1 MMSNWKI
8 AAYTCILGLSLSP
21 TLSHA
26 HPTTAAISTGTNPI
40 VNVAGQRREYGLFE
54 IIAAPEGQD
63 IVITDVV
70 FSADSSGAGEP
81 MLKLGS
87 GAVVGRYFIFG
98 GTYHGGGPAHF
109 ALQTGIRI
117 PAGDT
122 LLMETNTSNA
132 INYSFSGYY
141 AQP

>member
-1 MMSNWKI
+1 MMSKWNI
-8 AAYTCILGLSLSP
+8 AVCTSLFGLSLSP
-21 TLSHA
+21 TPSHA

-40 VNVAGQRREYGLFE
+40 VNVAGQRRAHGPFE

-81 MLKLGS
+81 ILKLVS
-87 GAVVGRYFIFG
+87 GDVVGRYFIFG
-98 GTYHGGGPAHF
+98 GTYHGGGPSHF
-109 ALQTGIRI
+109 ALHTGIRI

-122 LLMETNTSNA
+122 LMMETNTSNA
-132 INYSFSGYY
+132 INY
-141 AQP
+141 